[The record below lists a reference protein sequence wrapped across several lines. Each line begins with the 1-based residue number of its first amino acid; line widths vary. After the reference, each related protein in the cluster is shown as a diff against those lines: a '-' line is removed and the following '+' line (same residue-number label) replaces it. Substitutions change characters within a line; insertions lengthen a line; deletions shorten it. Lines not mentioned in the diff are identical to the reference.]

1 MGCTVGRELPHSRV
15 NGVHLGVVSA
25 GVSPLSR
32 RNALRTSRL
41 EEIQKDAENLS
52 LTECEVSKVI
62 LIFLDPDKDR
72 GVQRGGL
79 HTINRDDRKMIANE
93 W

>member
-1 MGCTVGRELPHSRV
+1 MDCTVGRDLPHKGV

-41 EEIQKDAENLS
+41 EEIQKDAGNLS
-52 LTECEVSKVI
+52 LTEHEVSTVN
-62 LIFLDPDKDR
+62 LPFTFGVHQSFLSR
-72 GVQRGGL
+72 Q
-79 HTINRDDRKMIANE
+79 
-93 W
+93 